1 MMRIVVIEIEKRDGK
16 DIDTDRKTDRVNYKL
31 PDQRREHRRE

>member
-1 MMRIVVIEIEKRDGK
+1 MRIGIIVIEKSDGK
-16 DIDTDRKTDRVNYKL
+16 DIETDRKTDRVNYKL